1 MSPLWR
7 DEIGVLITPR
17 RLVFAR
23 MGRGLQ
29 PRRMVEARA
38 QVDGGR
44 FANWEPALAV
54 LREQLGQP
62 AWTNANVRVVVA
74 DQWVRYMIV
83 PWEPDLKDEAE
94 RVIHARHLLAQAYG
108 DMEDW
113 TLTLSEAAAMQCR
126 VATAIP
132 TALLSSLASEFAAS
146 GSRVVSTQPRLIAA
160 FNQAAPR
167 LPQAACWFV
176 AVDDGS
182 LAAAHATPQG
192 WDRVH
197 AIRIGSDWNTELKR
211 LRLFGRMVGGHEN
224 EERVFV
230 DAPAW
235 LRPAANDGDDGLEW
249 LEVNDPPDRS
259 TAAQL
264 AWLQAQTV

>member
-1 MSPLWR
+1 
-7 DEIGVLITPR
+7 LITPR

-23 MGRGLQ
+23 IGRGLR
-29 PRRMVEARA
+29 PRRVAEARV
-38 QVDGGR
+38 QVEGGH
-44 FANWEPALAV
+44 FANWEPALVV
-54 LREQLGQP
+54 LREQLAQP
-62 AWTNANVRVVVA
+62 GWSNANVRLVVA

-83 PWEPDLKDEAE
+83 PWEPDLKDDTE
-94 RVIHARHLLAQAYG
+94 RLAHARHLLAQAYG

-113 TLTLSEAAAMQCR
+113 ALTLSDAAAMRNR
-126 VATAIP
+126 VATAMP
-132 TALLSSLASEFAAS
+132 TSLLTALVGDFAAT
-146 GSRVVSTQPRLIAA
+146 GSRVVSVQPRLIAA
-160 FNQAAPR
+160 FNQAAQR
-167 LPQAACWFV
+167 LPLAACWFV

-211 LRLFGRMVGGHEN
+211 LRLFGRIVGGHGN

-249 LEVNDPPDRS
+249 LEGSDQPDRS
-259 TAAQL
+259 TSAQL
-264 AWLQAQTV
+264 AWLQAQSV

>member
-1 MSPLWR
+1 MR
-7 DEIGVLITPR
+7 
-17 RLVFAR
+17 
-23 MGRGLQ
+23 
-29 PRRMVEARA
+29 
-38 QVDGGR
+38 
-44 FANWEPALAV
+44 
-54 LREQLGQP
+54 
-62 AWTNANVRVVVA
+62 
-74 DQWVRYMIV
+74 
-83 PWEPDLKDEAE
+83 
-94 RVIHARHLLAQAYG
+94 
-108 DMEDW
+108 
-113 TLTLSEAAAMQCR
+113 CR

-132 TALLSSLASEFAAS
+132 TTLLSSLASEFAAS

-235 LRPAANDGDDGLEW
+235 LRPAANDGDDRLEW
-249 LEVNDPPDRS
+249 LEVIDPPDQS